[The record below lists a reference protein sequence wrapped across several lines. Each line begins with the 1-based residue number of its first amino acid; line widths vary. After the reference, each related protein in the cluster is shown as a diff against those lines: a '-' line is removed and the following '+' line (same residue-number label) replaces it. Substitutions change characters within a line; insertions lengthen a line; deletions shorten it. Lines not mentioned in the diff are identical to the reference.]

1 MKPGKCLRIY
11 LTESDR
17 IDGRPA
23 LEAVLDLCRQA
34 GLSGVTVTRA
44 IEGLGSHGVHS
55 ASFLSLSNKLPLLV
69 EAVDQPETIDMAIET
84 MRPHLG
90 NRLLATWP
98 VEIMRTGEPNA

>member
-1 MKPGKCLRIY
+1 MRPGKCLRIY

-17 IDGRPA
+17 IDGKPA
-23 LEAVLDLCRQA
+23 MEAVLDLCRQA

-55 ASFLSLSNKLPLLV
+55 ASFLSLSNRLPLLV
-69 EAVDQPETIDMAIET
+69 EAVDHPEAIDRAIDI

-98 VEIMRTGEPNA
+98 VEIMRTGESDA